1 MAKGKKRRRKQ
12 GVVSWVT
19 SILSLAIGLSG
30 VAVAFKQGGLN
41 AVANQASFG
50 MIGGKF
56 DIQKGGQIYVPM
68 IAGLVFKKL
77 ASELTKAAR
86 IQTLFPR
93 IG

>member
-12 GVVSWVT
+12 GVVSWVM

-50 MIGGKF
+50 VIGGKF
-56 DIQKGGQIYVPM
+56 ELEKGAPIYVPM
-68 IAGLVFKKL
+68 LAGLLFKKI
-77 ASELTKAAR
+77 AAELTKAAR
-86 IQTLFPR
+86 VQTLFPR
-93 IG
+93 LG